1 MRPTFDEVTRG
12 LETKSEMIVEL
23 AKVGYLPAEIG
34 SLLSIRYQHVRK
46 VLDRSLAKGV
56 VQAGHQDGS
65 VSKTVANVR

>member
-1 MRPTFDEVTRG
+1 MRPTFDEVTKG

-46 VLDRSLAKGV
+46 VLDRSFAKSA
-56 VQAGHQDGS
+56 VQAGHQDATVSTTS
-65 VSKTVANVR
+65 VSAR

>member
-23 AKVGYLPAEIG
+23 AKVGYVPAEIG

-46 VLDRSLAKGV
+46 VLERSVAKGV
-56 VQAGHQDGS
+56 VQAGHQDAS
-65 VSKTVANVR
+65 VNTKVISVR